1 MSELAPMNTTVINVV
16 SNMTF
21 GPPGS
26 RSWRVSF
33 VRPGRVARAKPW
45 WPPREINQLGS
56 RGARGIR
63 SLSGRVPRLGHATQH
78 THAKCVQL
86 FAGRLALFLPLL
98 SVMTVTDAF
107 RLKVLGGTLLGV
119 LVAIT
124 AVTFVSARREAPS
137 SVAQPQPAE
146 TVSAAGAP
154 PETESPAPVASR
166 SRGQAEW
173 TFFFRPGDTLSRMAD
188 GSPLGVVAR
197 LERQHKFP
205 DGSTGP
211 AYVIRSADQQES
223 AFDADELERRARI
236 EAIRD
241 VRIPPTR

>member
-1 MSELAPMNTTVINVV
+1 MAY
-16 SNMTF
+16 
-21 GPPGS
+21 
-26 RSWRVSF
+26 
-33 VRPGRVARAKPW
+33 
-45 WPPREINQLGS
+45 
-56 RGARGIR
+56 
-63 SLSGRVPRLGHATQH
+63 
-78 THAKCVQL
+78 
-86 FAGRLALFLPLL
+86 
-98 SVMTVTDAF
+98 
-107 RLKVLGGTLLGV
+107 RLKVLGGALLGL

-124 AVTFVSARREAPS
+124 VVTLVTGRREPPRP
-137 SVAQPQPAE
+137 VAQSQPAE
-146 TVSAAGAP
+146 VVQAPAAP
-154 PETESPAPVASR
+154 PATEAPAPVASR

-241 VRIPPTR
+241 IRVPPTR

>member
-1 MSELAPMNTTVINVV
+1 MAY
-16 SNMTF
+16 
-21 GPPGS
+21 
-26 RSWRVSF
+26 
-33 VRPGRVARAKPW
+33 
-45 WPPREINQLGS
+45 
-56 RGARGIR
+56 
-63 SLSGRVPRLGHATQH
+63 
-78 THAKCVQL
+78 
-86 FAGRLALFLPLL
+86 
-98 SVMTVTDAF
+98 
-107 RLKVLGGTLLGV
+107 RLKVLGGALLGL

-124 AVTFVSARREAPS
+124 VVTLVTGRREPPRP
-137 SVAQPQPAE
+137 VAQSQPAE
-146 TVSAAGAP
+146 VVQAPAAP
-154 PETESPAPVASR
+154 PATEAPAPVASR

-241 VRIPPTR
+241 IRVSPTR

>member
-1 MSELAPMNTTVINVV
+1 MTV
-16 SNMTF
+16 
-21 GPPGS
+21 GAGS
-26 RSWRVSF
+26 R
-33 VRPGRVARAKPW
+33 
-45 WPPREINQLGS
+45 
-56 RGARGIR
+56 
-63 SLSGRVPRLGHATQH
+63 
-78 THAKCVQL
+78 
-86 FAGRLALFLPLL
+86 
-98 SVMTVTDAF
+98 
-107 RLKVLGGTLLGV
+107 LKMLGGALLGL

-124 AVTFVSARREAPS
+124 VVTLVSGRREAPRP
-137 SVAQPQPAE
+137 VAESRPAE
-146 TVSAAGAP
+146 VVSAPTP
-154 PETESPAPVASR
+154 PATESPAPVVSR

-173 TFFFRPGDTLSRMAD
+173 AFFFRPGDTLSRMAD

-241 VRIPPTR
+241 LRIPPTR

>member
-1 MSELAPMNTTVINVV
+1 MAY
-16 SNMTF
+16 
-21 GPPGS
+21 
-26 RSWRVSF
+26 
-33 VRPGRVARAKPW
+33 
-45 WPPREINQLGS
+45 
-56 RGARGIR
+56 
-63 SLSGRVPRLGHATQH
+63 
-78 THAKCVQL
+78 
-86 FAGRLALFLPLL
+86 
-98 SVMTVTDAF
+98 
-107 RLKVLGGTLLGV
+107 RLKVLGGALLGL

-124 AVTFVSARREAPS
+124 VVTLVTGRREPPRP
-137 SVAQPQPAE
+137 VAESQPAE
-146 TVSAAGAP
+146 VVQAPAAP
-154 PETESPAPVASR
+154 PATEAPAPVASR

-241 VRIPPTR
+241 IRVSPTR